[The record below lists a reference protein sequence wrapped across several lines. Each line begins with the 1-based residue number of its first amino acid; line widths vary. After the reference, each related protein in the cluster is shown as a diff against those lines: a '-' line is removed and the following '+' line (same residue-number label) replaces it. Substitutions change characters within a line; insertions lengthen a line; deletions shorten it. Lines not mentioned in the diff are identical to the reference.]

1 MDALQRKILD
11 QFVIESFDTPNNKLY
26 VTYRVSAF
34 GFGEIRAIPIAT
46 LREAPN
52 GWIQTVLDDMVEQ
65 LFRKINY
72 ARLNQR

>member
-11 QFVIESFDTPNNKLY
+11 QFVIESFTDPNNSLY
-26 VTYRVSAF
+26 VTYRVRAF
-34 GFGEIRAIPIAT
+34 GFGEARSIPILT
-46 LREAPN
+46 LQEAPN

-65 LFRKINY
+65 LFRRINY